1 MSKEINTELNPA
13 LVPDTEV
20 NVKEAFGIDQ
30 DLSVPAFSEQSDY
43 VQIGRASC
51 RERV

>member
-30 DLSVPAFSEQSDY
+30 DLSVPAFSKQSDY
-43 VQIGRASC
+43 VPEIDKD
-51 RERV
+51 